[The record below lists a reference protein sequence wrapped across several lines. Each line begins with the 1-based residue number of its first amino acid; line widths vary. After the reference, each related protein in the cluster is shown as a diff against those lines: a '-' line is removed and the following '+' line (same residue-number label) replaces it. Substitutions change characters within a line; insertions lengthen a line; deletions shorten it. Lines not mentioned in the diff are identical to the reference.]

1 MVYSS
6 TVRSVAAIVA
16 GGGARARGGLS
27 FQPRSHEAT
36 TSGNN
41 CQSASDESSR
51 AGLILTRSAHG
62 NEPTTRTGRS
72 HRVYTRHE
80 VHPRRSIPRAAPR
93 AVVRDVRARA
103 GATYRRR
110 RAAHERPASQSER
123 RRSHDGVC
131 DQRLGPAREHVEG
144 GKLEKLLAR
153 PPAHAGAPHVAA
165 SHHPRLDRGLRPQ
178 GVRAPH
184 RKFNRLFFSFI
195 FRLFSLLYPY
205 GQLV

>member
-1 MVYSS
+1 M
-6 TVRSVAAIVA
+6 
-16 GGGARARGGLS
+16 
-27 FQPRSHEAT
+27 
-36 TSGNN
+36 TSR
-41 CQSASDESSR
+41 SR
-51 AGLILTRSAHG
+51 AGAYFNSERPG
-62 NEPTTRTGRS
+62 RDEPTTRTGRS

-93 AVVRDVRARA
+93 AVLRDVRARA

-110 RAAHERPASQSER
+110 RATHERPASQSER

-131 DQRLGPAREHVEG
+131 DQRLGPSREHVEG
-144 GKLEKLLAR
+144 GKLEIILAR

-195 FRLFSLLYPY
+195 FLFIFCFSLLFTY

>member
-1 MVYSS
+1 M
-6 TVRSVAAIVA
+6 
-16 GGGARARGGLS
+16 
-27 FQPRSHEAT
+27 
-36 TSGNN
+36 
-41 CQSASDESSR
+41 
-51 AGLILTRSAHG
+51 
-62 NEPTTRTGRS
+62 
-72 HRVYTRHE
+72 YTRHG

-93 AVVRDVRARA
+93 AVLRDVRAGA

-110 RAAHERPASQSER
+110 RATHGRPASQSER
-123 RRSHDGVC
+123 RRSDDGLRH
-131 DQRLGPAREHVEG
+131 QRLGPAREHVEG
-144 GKLEKLLAR
+144 GKLEIILAR

-195 FRLFSLLYPY
+195 LRLFSLLYPY